1 MHAMRRVQVN
11 PEGLKVNGAHQVL
24 VFADDV
30 NILGRSIQ
38 TIKKNM
44 EALVV
49 ASKEIGLEANADT
62 SKTKYIIISRDHNT
76 GLSHNIKI

>member
-1 MHAMRRVQVN
+1 MLAKFAVMHAMRRVQVN

-38 TIKKNM
+38 TIKKNT

-49 ASKEIGLEANADT
+49 TRKEIGLEANAD
-62 SKTKYIIISRDHNT
+62 KTTRK
-76 GLSHNIKI
+76 